1 MLAKCYQ
8 YIQNIQNNQYQ
19 EYFSISTIR
28 DILVISASVAVIYA
42 VVNQNV
48 SANESKENLNTEASV
63 AAGANVIRSYDYK
76 KFNWA
81 FYQSPANPVFF
92 DEGEGHIPPRP
103 YIYLAQNPT
112 LENAIKLQEWQRK
125 KMEVTNQVTQL
136 LLEASKPID
145 MKKLT
150 SLDPVSFNNYLTSK
164 KSTNKNV
171 ISEKND
177 EIFSVN
183 ESDFKNVSILY
194 FYRSDCLHCKNTKS
208 TIEKL
213 ISMGVRIIPVQLDYK
228 TNLPEFKN
236 SMPYDS
242 QIATVFPVTE
252 TPTFVFKMNNESRS
266 LKGALSLQEISKVI
280 SLIKNNKG

>member
-164 KSTNKNV
+164 NSTNKNV

-177 EIFSVN
+177 ALDLKVLVYDEIHN
-183 ESDFKNVSILY
+183 EEKECSICLSEFEKDSKVS
-194 FYRSDCLHCKNTKS
+194 
-208 TIEKL
+208 L
-213 ISMGVRIIPVQLDYK
+213 ISCNHLFHNECIKEWSMYK
-228 TNLPEFKN
+228 QNCPICRKKIE
-236 SMPYDS
+236 
-242 QIATVFPVTE
+242 
-252 TPTFVFKMNNESRS
+252 
-266 LKGALSLQEISKVI
+266 
-280 SLIKNNKG
+280 